1 MASKKNA
8 QGRRGASEVTRN
20 LLDLTSALSEPG
32 DYVSEEA
39 IRKRFGCSAEQAA
52 KLYSMLVNVTSSGD
66 GIVAYEDDE
75 GLAIDRGGAGG
86 RALRLDATET
96 FALVCALQR
105 LGIPEG
111 HPIRE
116 KLQGALAAGGVDK
129 EFLSRVLTQAPD
141 EGTAAALG
149 VCSEAIASRGD
160 IACDYRKPGADTGE
174 ARTVRPVS
182 LTQTDGTWYLNCTD
196 VERGGKRTF
205 RLDRMTGARRVPRAS
220 GTADEERE
228 GGRMVD
234 LAFVDAR
241 FLDLFVWPGLELE
254 GTGGDPLRGT
264 IPFFGGMWL
273 PRQIAGCGGAVTTTD
288 PELLSLIRSYL
299 TDLIDLGAKSAP
311 FE

>member
-1 MASKKNA
+1 MANKKIT

-20 LLDLTSALSEPG
+20 LLDLASALSEPG

-66 GIVAYEDDE
+66 GIVAYEDVD

-116 KLQGALAAGGVDK
+116 NLQGAVATGGVDK
-129 EFLSRVLTQAPD
+129 GLLSRVLAHAPD

-149 VCSEAIASRGD
+149 VCSEAIAARAD
-160 IACDYRKPGADTGE
+160 IACGYRKPGAMAGE
-174 ARTVRPVS
+174 ERVVRPVS
-182 LTQTDGTWYLNCTD
+182 LTQTDGTWYLNCVD

-205 RLDRMTGARRVPRAS
+205 RLDRMSKARCVPRAADA
-220 GTADEERE
+220 ADEGRE
-228 GGRMVD
+228 GGRMVE
-234 LAFVDAR
+234 LAFADPR

-254 GTGGDPLRGT
+254 GGGDEPRGA
-264 IPFFGGMWL
+264 IPYFGGMWL
-273 PRQIAGCGGAVTTTD
+273 PRQIAGCGGSVTTDD

-299 TDLIDLGAKSAP
+299 ADLIDLGANAATL
-311 FE
+311 E

>member
-1 MASKKNA
+1 MASKKSA

-20 LLDLTSALSEPG
+20 LLDLTSSLSEPG

-66 GIVAYEDDE
+66 GIVAYEDAD

-111 HPIRE
+111 HPTRE
-116 KLQGALAAGGVDK
+116 KLQGAVAAGGVDK
-129 EFLSRVLTQAPD
+129 GFLSRVLAQAPD
-141 EGTAAALG
+141 EGTATALG
-149 VCSEAIASRGD
+149 TCSEAIAARAD
-160 IACDYRKPGADTGE
+160 IACDYRKPGATAGE
-174 ARTVRPVS
+174 ARVVRPVS
-182 LTQTDGTWYLNCTD
+182 LTQTDGTWYLNCVD

-205 RLDRMTGARRVPRAS
+205 RLDRMSETRCVPRAA
-220 GTADEERE
+220 GAADEGRE
-228 GGRMVD
+228 GGRMVELTFTD
-234 LAFVDAR
+234 QR

-254 GTGGDPLRGT
+254 GGGELRGT
-264 IPFFGGMWL
+264 IPYFGGMWL
-273 PRQIAGCGGAVTTTD
+273 PRQIAGCGGAVTTDD
-288 PELLSLIRSYL
+288 PELCSLIHSYVN
-299 TDLIDLGAKSAP
+299 DLIDLGAKAAP
-311 FE
+311 LE